1 MRERMDPQILNSTT
15 AMIAESNLMSV
26 RDNIEKNKVKIVT
39 EQDNTMQ
46 ELRCKAK
53 LCKGGTKEQ
62 RVSKLKKLLP
72 LMQRFK
78 RYKTQTALA
87 SKQLSLLDIQI
98 NAFENG
104 RFQKEMTDTLR
115 AGVVA
120 MRKVGITD
128 DASDVDSLVLDMED
142 TMQRQN
148 EMNESLTMTLVNT
161 MDDGGSSDDALMR
174 ELMALAGE
182 DDDVESEK
190 VVHMPIP
197 KMMHTGDV
205 VTPLVSPTVEL
216 PAGSVS
222 MTDEIV
228 TTNQSVE
235 DAVYY
240 DDTERVALVGSV
252 A

>member
-1 MRERMDPQILNSTT
+1 
-15 AMIAESNLMSV
+15 
-26 RDNIEKNKVKIVT
+26 
-39 EQDNTMQ
+39 
-46 ELRCKAK
+46 
-53 LCKGGTKEQ
+53 
-62 RVSKLKKLLP
+62 
-72 LMQRFK
+72 
-78 RYKTQTALA
+78 
-87 SKQLSLLDIQI
+87 
-98 NAFENG
+98 
-104 RFQKEMTDTLR
+104 
-115 AGVVA
+115 
-120 MRKVGITD
+120 
-128 DASDVDSLVLDMED
+128 
-142 TMQRQN
+142 
-148 EMNESLTMTLVNT
+148 
-161 MDDGGSSDDALMR
+161 MR

-197 KMMHTGDV
+197 KMMHAGGV